1 MFKTIQQKL
10 NDAHILDKEE
20 PILSF
25 IKVVDYQK
33 HQQLFKKILKE
44 ELNHVLPSNKSYYLL
59 VTSNLKF
66 NSIGRDFIYFIIP
79 LFLIVNLQLFE
90 PANTWSKTLRNEPL
104 GRIFPFHIIL
114 VLGTLGPQ
122 SQFNLLKI
130 KFLYLLFLLILIFFI
145 KSQNYFKRLNAHN
158 LFAQV

>member
-59 VTSNLKF
+59 VTSNYNLIRLD
-66 NSIGRDFIYFIIP
+66 SI
-79 LFLIVNLQLFE
+79 
-90 PANTWSKTLRNEPL
+90 
-104 GRIFPFHIIL
+104 
-114 VLGTLGPQ
+114 
-122 SQFNLLKI
+122 
-130 KFLYLLFLLILIFFI
+130 
-145 KSQNYFKRLNAHN
+145 
-158 LFAQV
+158 